1 MAYSPSGRER
11 LQASSLLVL
20 ERNLSLLIHHIARKR
35 REATA
40 VISLVS
46 VSVYNTSNYMY
57 HHVVQLRHLPLSPT
71 STAGRTWHVASPSK
85 QGDTPRQQPMMSCLR
100 RIGYKVPRDLSLVI
114 PGPNIGCAAS
124 NESVMTPIGLMNPIA
139 PSLPKPASRFLANT
153 HKYKFIYLLRGSV
166 YVFGFKL
173 DLESCNGRISW
184 RSAGVLWLW
193 NANSIVGMG

>member
-1 MAYSPSGRER
+1 MYIIRQTICTITLCNCAIFLSP
-11 LQASSLLVL
+11 
-20 ERNLSLLIHHIARKR
+20 
-35 REATA
+35 
-40 VISLVS
+40 
-46 VSVYNTSNYMY
+46 
-57 HHVVQLRHLPLSPT
+57 PT

-184 RSAGVLWLW
+184 RSVAVLWLW

>member
-153 HKYKFIYLLRGSV
+153 HTNINLFIYYAVAYTS
-166 YVFGFKL
+166 L
-173 DLESCNGRISW
+173 DLSW
-184 RSAGVLWLW
+184 T
-193 NANSIVGMG
+193 